1 MAPMPGAEVMGS
13 RGEDGG
19 RHWAAL
25 SKGVMSEFPISCS
38 TLAGVTGG
46 RGVRGRYGG
55 KAVLACRKGKEERL
69 RWDIGK
75 VEAVGLA
82 HGANT
87 DTC

>member
-1 MAPMPGAEVMGS
+1 MLETSMAPMPGAEVMGS

-25 SKGVMSEFPISCS
+25 SKGVMSEFPVSCS

-55 KAVLACRKGKEERL
+55 KAVLACRRGRRSGCAGTFG
-69 RWDIGK
+69 RWKQWD
-75 VEAVGLA
+75 
-82 HGANT
+82 
-87 DTC
+87 